1 MKIMITG
8 ASGFVG
14 SSFMKK
20 YSAKNDVEILGTGR
34 RKSDLKNYIQNDLT
48 KPLET
53 DFRPDAVIHCAAK
66 ASPWGSREEFE
77 RQNVLATENVIDFC
91 HRNNVKKLIYI
102 SSSSVYYNT
111 EDQIGLTENSPIGP
125 KFINEYARTKYLGEL
140 AVKKFE
146 RDWVILRPRAVFGPG
161 DTVLFPRI
169 LEAARKRTLPVIS
182 REKSPAVGDLIYID
196 NLTECMYLSCIRN
209 DIRGEFNLTNNE
221 PVEIQSFLFSI
232 FRSLGLPVPSF
243 RISYET
249 ALAGAGLMEGIYNF
263 FGIQS
268 EPPVT
273 QFGIHVFGLSKTF
286 NVSKMLKTFG
296 EPKVKISE
304 GIERFIEWQRS
315 SHE

>member
-1 MKIMITG
+1 MKILITG

-20 YSAKNDVEILGTGR
+20 YSAENDIEILGTGR
-34 RKSDLKNYIQNDLT
+34 RKSDLKNYIQHDLT
-48 KPLET
+48 EPLNM

-66 ASPWGSREEFE
+66 ASPWGKPEEFE
-77 RQNVLATENVIDFC
+77 RQNVLATENVINFC
-91 HRNNVKKLIYI
+91 SKNNVKKLIYI

-111 EDQIGLTENSPIGP
+111 EDQLGLTEDSPIGP

-140 AVKKFE
+140 AVKKFKGE
-146 RDWVILRPRAVFGPG
+146 WVILRPRAVFGPG

-169 LEAARKRTLPVIS
+169 LEAARKRTLPVIT

-196 NLTECMYLSCIRN
+196 NLSECMHLSCIRN
-209 DIRGEFNLTNNE
+209 DIQGEFNLTNNE

-232 FRSLGLPVPSF
+232 FKSLNLPIPSF
-243 RISYET
+243 QISYQN
-249 ALAGAGLMEGIYNF
+249 ALAGAGFLEGIYNF
-263 FGIQS
+263 FHLNS

-273 QFGIHVFGLSKTF
+273 QFGIHVFALSKTF
-286 NVSKMLKTFG
+286 NAAKMLKTFG

-304 GIERFIEWQRS
+304 GIERFIEWQRKNS
-315 SHE
+315 